1 MNGSDKDHYQQA
13 TVTTDTIGINPD
25 QPRHHQ
31 SVPARLHHPPPTAFG
46 DYPWTSQGDKDKMAQ
61 SLLSSQGATKD
72 FSTRTG
78 RSPTP
83 LAR

>member
-31 SVPARLHHPPPTAFG
+31 VRTGPAASPPPTAFG

-83 LAR
+83 LPR